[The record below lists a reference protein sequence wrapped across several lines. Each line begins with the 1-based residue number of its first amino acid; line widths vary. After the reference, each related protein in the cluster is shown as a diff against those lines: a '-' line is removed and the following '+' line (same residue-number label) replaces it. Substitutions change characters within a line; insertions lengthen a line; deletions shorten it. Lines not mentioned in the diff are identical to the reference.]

1 MKFFYIPLILLILV
15 MPSVVYA
22 AIPGLVDVGNGEV
35 RYLGFI
41 KVYDASLYTQP
52 DISRANILE
61 AGTSRCLVIDYS
73 VSLSAEDLVK
83 GGEKVLARQHDKQRL
98 DKIRNHIDTL
108 HNSYQDIDSG
118 DSYTLCYNSATEV
131 TTLLYNSDEVVDIK
145 SSEFANVYFGIWL
158 GPKKPIDDD
167 LRDDLLKRLPEQTI
181 EG

>member
-1 MKFFYIPLILLILV
+1 MKIFSIPLILLILIL
-15 MPSVVYA
+15 PTLGYT
-22 AIPGLVDVGNGEV
+22 AIPGLIDVGNGEV

-52 DISRANILE
+52 DINRSNILE

-108 HNSYQDIDSG
+108 HKSYQDIDSG
-118 DSYTLCYNSATEV
+118 DSYTLCYDSATEV
-131 TTLLYNSDEVVDIK
+131 TTLLYNSEEVVEIK
-145 SSEFANVYFGIWL
+145 SSEFANIYFGIWL
-158 GPKKPIDDD
+158 GPKNPIDDD

-181 EG
+181 KG